1 MARDSRVSIKVTK
14 DVKMQMENIALSY
27 GLTKSSLGAFIIG
40 QWLKD
45 NSARLAGVT
54 ADNCRPGVPL

>member
-14 DVKMQMENIALSY
+14 EVKMQMENIALSY

-45 NSARLAGVT
+45 NSARLPGVT